1 LQENKACF
9 LRNSGFVGL
18 HDRITAYTQSALA
31 LTVLVME
38 ILLIIQPI
46 ENLVK
51 NNFALLNKERQRA
64 LESQARAENL
74 EQAKG
79 EFLAN
84 MSHEIR
90 TPMNGV
96 LGMLGLLLESPLN
109 SEQAH
114 RAMVKQRS
122 ARSLLSFINHILD
135 HSKMDANKLELEA
148 LHFDLHRMLQ
158 DLAETMAFDAE
169 NKHLEFMLNAVD
181 LQPGIVVGDPGRI
194 QQILTN
200 LAGNAIKFTRK
211 FGGTGLGLSI
221 CVQLAALM
229 GGSIKVTSE
238 PGVGSTFTCELL
250 LGVSDQVS
258 GWITVESIDHLRV
271 LVFYD
276 NATNREIL
284 TAQLR
289 QWDVSSVAVSNGAE
303 ALALL
308 VEDNQINQ
316 EVGLAVLSS
325 TNLPS
330 SIAANG
336 LEAIQSLKIAPDNAP
351 YSLVLAAANLE
362 SAVAHKAEATY
373 KPLYE
378 ILEEVFTTFY
388 DLLKCTYPAAFEADG
403 A

>member
-1 LQENKACF
+1 
-9 LRNSGFVGL
+9 
-18 HDRITAYTQSALA
+18 
-31 LTVLVME
+31 
-38 ILLIIQPI
+38 
-46 ENLVK
+46 
-51 NNFALLNKERQRA
+51 
-64 LESQARAENL
+64 
-74 EQAKG
+74 
-79 EFLAN
+79 
-84 MSHEIR
+84 
-90 TPMNGV
+90 
-96 LGMLGLLLESPLN
+96 
-109 SEQAH
+109 
-114 RAMVKQRS
+114 
-122 ARSLLSFINHILD
+122 
-135 HSKMDANKLELEA
+135 
-148 LHFDLHRMLQ
+148 LQ